1 MYLEVIAVLY
11 YDNHDGVWD
20 HDNHDGVAC
29 GSEDITHNT

>member
-1 MYLEVIAVLY
+1 MYLKVIAVLY
-11 YDNHDGVWD
+11 YDNDGVWD